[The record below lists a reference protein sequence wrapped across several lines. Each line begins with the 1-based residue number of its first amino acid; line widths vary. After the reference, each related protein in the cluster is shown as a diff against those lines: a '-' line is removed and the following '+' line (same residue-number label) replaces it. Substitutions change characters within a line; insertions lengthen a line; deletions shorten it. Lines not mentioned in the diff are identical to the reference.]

1 MNITRMNL
9 QFYMID
15 EDMLDELVD
24 YGRKNGSYTQL
35 EPVLN
40 RDGVFKR
47 GKDCWFEVR
56 GQAFTYD
63 IELFK
68 YELSLLN
75 APSLSMQQI
84 NALEAIVKA
93 KLATKKQ
100 KNMYEVIAYRVND
113 LQSRLSIYKG
123 NKCCGMFN

>member
-15 EDMLDELVD
+15 EDMLVDLID
-24 YGRKNGSYTQL
+24 YGRINGSYTQL
-35 EPVLN
+35 EPILN

-47 GKDCWFEVR
+47 GKNCWFEVR

-75 APSLSMQQI
+75 APSLSIQQI

-93 KLATKKQ
+93 KLATKTQ

-113 LQSRLSIYKG
+113 LQHRLSIYKS
-123 NKCCGMFN
+123 NKRCGMFN